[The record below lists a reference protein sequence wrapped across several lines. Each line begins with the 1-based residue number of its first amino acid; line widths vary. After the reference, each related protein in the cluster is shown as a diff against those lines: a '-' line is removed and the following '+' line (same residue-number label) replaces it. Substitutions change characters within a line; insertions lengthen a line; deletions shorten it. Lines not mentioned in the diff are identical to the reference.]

1 MPALD
6 YLIHG
11 LGDTPE
17 QIVEA
22 FTTDPMATARIAY
35 LVDNANFVES
45 SIHNVMNAW
54 DPAAGDYRATFL
66 SPLNGGTGVGSSLGL
81 MVNAMILHYERFM
94 RDGKIGIPAGVR
106 SAGVPRPTATE
117 AFYGGYSAELA
128 EINIEAFKDL
138 YAGGN
143 GSGLDD
149 YLIFIQANTLD
160 NDIDTELDEAISD
173 ASKLTDPLSQ
183 NIEDDNDR
191 VIQVFTSLQDALVLL
206 KVDMTSLLGIT
217 ITNQDNDGD

>member
-1 MPALD
+1 MPG
-6 YLIHG
+6 IQRRG
-11 LGDTPE
+11 LPRDIFKPFE
-17 QIVEA
+17 
-22 FTTDPMATARIAY
+22 
-35 LVDNANFVES
+35 
-45 SIHNVMNAW
+45 W
-54 DPAAGDYRATFL
+54 
-66 SPLNGGTGVGSSLGL
+66 GTGVGSSLGL

-128 EINIEAFKDL
+128 EINIEAFKNL
-138 YAGGN
+138 YVGGN
-143 GSGLDD
+143 GSGFDD

-160 NDIDTELDEAISD
+160 NDINTELDEAISD

-191 VIQVFTSLQDALVLL
+191 VIPGFYQLAGCISAAQ
-206 KVDMTSLLGIT
+206 VDMTSLLGIT